1 MANTDSFLRTSLA
14 GVDLHSNK
22 EMDGAIL
29 TVAGIVLMT
38 FFIALVAL
46 LPFDM
51 SDGPQ
56 NTSTLLG
63 P

>member
-1 MANTDSFLRTSLA
+1 
-14 GVDLHSNK
+14 
-22 EMDGAIL
+22 MDGAIL